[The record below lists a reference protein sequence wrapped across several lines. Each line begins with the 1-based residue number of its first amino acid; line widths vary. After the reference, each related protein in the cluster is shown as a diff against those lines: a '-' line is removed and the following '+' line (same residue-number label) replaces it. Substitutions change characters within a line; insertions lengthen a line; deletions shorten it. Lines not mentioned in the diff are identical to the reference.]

1 MLAVGKLMV
10 KLLVV
15 VEMLKILPAV
25 PVETLAM
32 MLLMFKLE
40 EAKFLLPSVM
50 TKLLG
55 VKVAMLTLPKAVT
68 WKMEVELLE
77 ATLKGF
83 RVPVPWTLRD
93 TAAEVALTPATV
105 PLSRRA
111 PVESVEALV
120 HLDT

>member
-68 WKMEVELLE
+68 WNMEVELLE

-83 RVPVPWTLRD
+83 RVPVPLTLKL
-93 TAAEVALTPATV
+93 TVEEVALTPATV
-105 PLSRRA
+105 PLSNKTPVVR
-111 PVESVEALV
+111 PVEEAQV
-120 HLDT
+120 VT